1 MVALTFA
8 VGVGESERIA
18 QSVGRGSYFGLIH
31 KNIGSKFPPPP
42 TSIQRRCAPFG
53 VVYAPGYRVGNVTH
67 ILADVGYLNHLIHL
81 E

>member
-1 MVALTFA
+1 MVG
-8 VGVGESERIA
+8 GVGSAERIA
-18 QSVGRGSYFGLIH
+18 QSVGGGGVVTLALSIKTSVF
-31 KNIGSKFPPPP
+31 STPP